1 MDSSCRRYWLVLIVC
16 FSLML
21 LLGCVTFKT
30 ALKESGL
37 EISQGQTVYNR
48 VGFRTYGEN
57 AIYYSNRYFGGTFI
71 PAGSECTIQDVSKGE
86 ITFTFNRE
94 QYVLVDW
101 IGDVS
106 AESVK
111 TYFEKFFSKNKS
123 EVGLDKV
130 SPDFRGDIQ
139 EGFVKEG
146 MTKHEVLLS
155 IGYPAYLGRKD
166 PTYNHDRELI
176 LSHNDWYYFKGRRA
190 KILLR
195 FKGEELHEIL
205 D

>member
-1 MDSSCRRYWLVLIVC
+1 MDSSCRLYRQVLTLC

-21 LLGCVTFKT
+21 ILGCVTFKT

-57 AIYYSNRYFGGTFI
+57 VIYYSNRYFGGTFI
-71 PAGSECTIQDVSKGE
+71 PAGSECIIQDVSKE
-86 ITFTFNRE
+86 AIKFTFNGE
-94 QYVLVDW
+94 EYVLVDW
-101 IGDVS
+101 IEDVS
-106 AESVK
+106 TESVK

-130 SPDFRGDIQ
+130 SPDFRELVQ

-155 IGYPAYLGRKD
+155 IGYPAYLGLKD

-176 LSHNDWYYFKGRRA
+176 LSHNDWYYFKGRRT